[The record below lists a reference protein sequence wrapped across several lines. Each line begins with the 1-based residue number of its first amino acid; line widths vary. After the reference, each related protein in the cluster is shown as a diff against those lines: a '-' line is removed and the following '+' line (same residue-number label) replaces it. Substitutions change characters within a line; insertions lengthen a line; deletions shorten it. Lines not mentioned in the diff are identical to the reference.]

1 MGGGSQGAG
10 AGGGAP
16 RAWSL
21 HASRLALGAR
31 NPIREIVDRLREAK
45 PPEGKGTWRAPF
57 HLPRWRR
64 WWRCRHRR
72 LPRAADTFHAAA
84 RAVVIPLSQGDPT
97 AFPGLGPPP
106 EARKVR
112 SARGHATFE
121 ALRVACFATRPRP
134 RARAPLAPVLPLQ
147 QPFFAPR
154 CRLVAGVLTR
164 ARRGSLVLGC
174 PVGTLLA
181 CSARSQALADVVLDS
196 TADGYAESSGTL
208 AARRAVSERFS
219 LPGEA
224 PLADD
229 EVIIT
234 VGCSQALQ
242 MCLTALTDGERSA
255 VLLPRPCFP
264 LYHTICDFIG
274 AEAVYY
280 DLEPSN
286 GWQADLTSL
295 EEALRALGDRA
306 AAVMVNNP
314 GNPTGSVY
322 SAEHLRSLCAVCEAA
337 RVPIIADEVYAGM
350 AFAGKE
356 AFTPVAAVRGGC
368 PVLSVGALSKLWLA
382 PGWRL
387 GWLTVHDAG
396 SVLRD
401 AQIVLALQR
410 MAQITIG
417 TAHPVQAALSRIF
430 SDTPD
435 TFYSDTTKLLAERAK
450 LCATRVASLASK
462 AMRVT
467 TQPQGAMYLFLK
479 LEDKFMAASGIED
492 DREFC
497 QRLLSE
503 EGIVLLPGA
512 AFNMPG
518 YVRVVVC
525 APTEKLNEA
534 FDRIDAWAL
543 GAANMGCVGDAAAPV
558 AVTPPALAHHSS
570 RA

>member
-45 PPEGKGTWRAPF
+45 PPEGK
-57 HLPRWRR
+57 
-64 WWRCRHRR
+64 
-72 LPRAADTFHAAA
+72 
-84 RAVVIPLSQGDPT
+84 VVIPLSQGDPT

-106 EARKVR
+106 EARK
-112 SARGHATFE
+112 
-121 ALRVACFATRPRP
+121 
-134 RARAPLAPVLPLQ
+134 
-147 QPFFAPR
+147 
-154 CRLVAGVLTR
+154 
-164 ARRGSLVLGC
+164 
-174 PVGTLLA
+174 
-181 CSARSQALADVVLDS
+181 ALADVVLDS